1 MQIPA
6 AHLIWLPHIV
16 LSKKELFPT
25 ILSLL
30 GALAFFH
37 HAYHHIRPRAS
48 SGPEAYHRLLDA
60 CKLVQFHQ

>member
-6 AHLIWLPHIV
+6 AHLTWLPHIV

-30 GALAFFH
+30 GALAFFN
-37 HAYHHIRPRAS
+37 HAYHHILAP
-48 SGPEAYHRLLDA
+48 GPHQARGA
-60 CKLVQFHQ
+60 ILVS